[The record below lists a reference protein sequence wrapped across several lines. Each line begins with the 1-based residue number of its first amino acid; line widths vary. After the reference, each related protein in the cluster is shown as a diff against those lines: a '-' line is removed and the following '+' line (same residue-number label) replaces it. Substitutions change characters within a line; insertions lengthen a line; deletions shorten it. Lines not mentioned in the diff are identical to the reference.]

1 MSMKEAF
8 EKAVADSKLL
18 TARPDNDTLLK
29 LYSYFKQATEGNAP
43 DSAPS
48 NPFDIVARAKYQSWE
63 ALYGMDT
70 ETAMKEYTELVN
82 KLKG

>member
-8 EKAVADSKLL
+8 EKAVAESKLL
-18 TARPDNDTLLK
+18 PARPDNDTLLR

-43 DSAPS
+43 DNAPS
-48 NPFDIVARAKYQSWE
+48 NPFDIVARAKYQAWE